1 MKIVMFYHS
10 LYSDWNHGNAHFL
23 RGVVKE
29 LQKRG
34 HDVDVYEPEGGWSLQ
49 NLLKDHGAEKLDE
62 FRQYYPSL
70 TPQFY
75 NPGKPLNRN
84 IFADADL
91 VLVHEW
97 NEPEFVAELG
107 KIKKDHNFKLLFHD
121 THHRAV
127 SDAAS
132 MAKYDFR
139 NYDGA
144 LVFGELIRKIYEQN
158 AWFPKVWTWHE
169 AADAD
174 FFTPAR
180 DEGKEGDLVWI
191 GNWGDGERTAE
202 LMEFLIEPVKELKLK
217 AKVFWVR
224 YPKEALDALAEAGI
238 EYGGWL
244 PNYKV
249 PEVFAKYKVT
259 VHVPRKPYVEL
270 LPGIPTIRPF
280 EALSCG
286 IPLVCSPWEDSENLF
301 TPGEDYLIARDGNDM
316 GYKLA
321 EVLKSAQL
329 AQSLSQNG
337 RKTILERHTCAHRVD
352 QLEEMLNEVGIGD
365 DRLFPLAESEVRSP
379 KLKLEGNK
387 MISHES
393 TNQ

>member
-23 RGVVKE
+23 RGTVKE

-34 HDVDVYEPEGGWSLQ
+34 HDVDVYEPEGGWSLK
-49 NLLKDHGAEKLDE
+49 NLLKDHGAERLDE

-70 TPQFY
+70 NPQFY
-75 NPGKPLNRN
+75 NPEKKLNYQNILGK
-84 IFADADL
+84 ADL

-97 NEPEFVAELG
+97 NEPNFITEIG
-107 KIKKDHNFKLLFHD
+107 KQKEKFGFKLLFHD

-127 SDAAS
+127 SAEKE
-132 MAKYDFR
+132 MKKFDFSHF
-139 NYDGA
+139 DGA
-144 LVFGELIRKIYEQN
+144 LVFGDVIEKIYEERK
-158 AWFPKVWTWHE
+158 WVDKVWTWHE

-174 FFTPAR
+174 FFSPNR
-180 DEGKEGDLVWI
+180 DEEKEGDLVWI
-191 GNWGDGERTAE
+191 GNWGDGERTEE
-202 LMEFLIEPVKELKLK
+202 LMEFLIEPIKELKLK
-217 AKVFWVR
+217 AKVYGVR
-224 YPKEALDALAEAGI
+224 YPEKARKALEDAGI

-259 VHVPRKPYVEL
+259 VHVPRRPYVEM

-286 IPLVCSPWEDSENLF
+286 IPLICSPWDDAENLF
-301 TPGEDYLIARDGNDM
+301 TPGEDYLIAKDGNDM

-321 EVLKSAQL
+321 EVIKSAQL
-329 AQSLSQNG
+329 ARSLSKNG
-337 RKTILERHTCAHRVD
+337 RKTILEKHTCAHRV
-352 QLEEMLNEVGIGD
+352 N
-365 DRLFPLAESEVRSP
+365 A
-379 KLKLEGNK
+379 LEGILQELGLPQDKIFPINHK
-387 MISHES
+387 
-393 TNQ
+393 NQEA